1 MYKKSFRGKRFAR
14 RGARKAGVRK
24 GRRGSTNVS
33 MATKRYINRMIHK
46 NIETKCFNGIINNQD
61 IGTALASVPYY
72 VKVTPDSILQGVRQ
86 QDRIGNELRI
96 VSAHY
101 KGQINLKPY
110 NPTINPSTCPINV
123 VMYLCKYKLNNDQP
137 DFTKFFQFGAASS
150 GFNNAPSDLWQTVN
164 KDLWRVCAKRMFRLG
179 YNQALVAGTTPTYLG
194 TTDGSTKF
202 NQFFNIPLTKWL
214 KKVQK
219 YNDTTATVTND
230 NLYLV
235 VHPVQADGG
244 NVDTF
249 PVEWHYEYEYKF
261 EDA

>member
-1 MYKKSFRGKRFAR
+1 MYKKSFRGKRFTR
-14 RGARKAGVRK
+14 RGARKAGPRK

-46 NIETKCFNGIINNQD
+46 NIETKCFNGILNNVN
-61 IGTALASVPYY
+61 IGNAVSSVPYY

-86 QDRIGNELRI
+86 QDRLGNELRI

-101 KGQINLKPY
+101 KGQVNLKPY
-110 NPTINPSTCPINV
+110 NSVTNPSDCPINV

-137 DFTKFFQFGAASS
+137 DFTKFFQYGATSA
-150 GFNNAPSDLWQTVN
+150 GFNNAPSDCWQTVN

-179 YNQALVAGTTPTYLG
+179 YGSGAGSSNAYYATSDG
-194 TTDGSTKF
+194 TTKF
-202 NQFFNIPLTKWL
+202 NQFFNINIGKHL

-219 YNDTTATVTND
+219 FNDTTATVTND

-244 NVDTF
+244 NIDVF

>member
-14 RGARKAGVRK
+14 RGARKAGARK
-24 GRRGSTNVS
+24 GRRGSASVS
-33 MATKRYINRMIHK
+33 MATKRYINRIIHK
-46 NIETKCFNGIINNQD
+46 NIETKCFNGIVNNQN
-61 IGTALASVPYY
+61 ISPALSSVPYY

-86 QDRIGNELRI
+86 QDRVGNEIRI
-96 VSAHY
+96 MSAHY
-101 KGQINLKPY
+101 KGQVNLKPY
-110 NPTINPSTCPINV
+110 DALSNPSNVPVNV

-137 DFTKFFQFGAASS
+137 DFTKFFQFGASSS

-164 KDLWRVCAKRMFRLG
+164 KDLWRVCSKRMFRLG
-179 YNQALVAGTTPTYLG
+179 FNGNGGAIGVPSYTNTA
-194 TTDGSTKF
+194 DGSSKF

-244 NVDTF
+244 NIDVT
-249 PVEWHYEYEYKF
+249 PIEWHYEYEYKY